1 MPPSKQT
8 TFKDFK
14 KVFIKTY
21 LNYLYINIFSI
32 PFFSFSL
39 RKEKKQ
45 NRICIL
51 SWFCI
56 LTQSVDTYA
65 YVYTKSI
72 AYLCTRI
79 IYIYIVKTNTSLGI
93 WHKITILQ

>member
-8 TFKDFK
+8 TFKECK

-51 SWFCI
+51 SWF
-56 LTQSVDTYA
+56 
-65 YVYTKSI
+65 
-72 AYLCTRI
+72 
-79 IYIYIVKTNTSLGI
+79 IYIYIYVVKTNTSLGI
-93 WHKITILQ
+93 